1 MNKIFSFINKLP
13 KPLQVLFMLPITT
26 LGFIFAILVSPILL
40 VYNHK
45 IADIM
50 KFDDDDKLS
59 FKFKDKVETD
69 FRRAIAGIELY
80 KTKFG
85 EYPESTTSKEFED
98 IFGSWQ
104 QASFLISYSKCKDGY
119 ELNIINQEKMQISFL
134 PDFWQRL
141 GITKTNALGFNEEE

>member
-1 MNKIFSFINKLP
+1 LP
-13 KPLQVLFMLPITT
+13 TAVTVPHEAANRCMLPITT
-26 LGFIFAILVSPILL
+26 LGFIFAILVTPILL

-50 KFDDDDKLS
+50 KFDDDDDELS

-85 EYPESTTSKEFED
+85 EYPESTTSKEFID
-98 IFGSWQ
+98 LFGDWQ
-104 QASFLISYSKCKDGY
+104 EVSLLISYGKCENGY
-119 ELNIINQEKMQISFL
+119 ELNINNQERLQISFS
-134 PDFWQRL
+134 PDFWQGL
-141 GITKTNALGFNEEE
+141 GIAKTNVLGFNK